1 MEFIKND
8 LDKIK
13 VCDIYN
19 NFNIC
24 KINETYNYD
33 NDKDEVQ
40 NKNIEKEDKEY
51 IKNIILEFMKY
62 NTKYKFGEIK
72 DHVNIY
78 FKKYKIKEMS
88 ILGLMLQMK
97 NKNIVIYKS
106 GRWISNC

>member
-1 MEFIKND
+1 MD
-8 LDKIK
+8 H
-13 VCDIYN
+13 DIN
-19 NFNIC
+19 
-24 KINETYNYD
+24 
-33 NDKDEVQ
+33 
-40 NKNIEKEDKEY
+40 
-51 IKNIILEFMKY
+51 
-62 NTKYKFGEIK
+62 YKFGEIK